1 MLIFYQQRA
10 LVQHVQRIRC
20 PNHIRVWFTAIS
32 TLYLI
37 STSQNIP
44 PKEVHGEKGLRH
56 IMTCEVS
63 RFQLYIPLPLVF
75 VVIYVRILYLF
86 IMLRLSPLTNV

>member
-1 MLIFYQQRA
+1 MPQPHSSVVHRYLHFISDFD
-10 LVQHVQRIRC
+10 LPKH
-20 PNHIRVWFTAIS
+20 TA
-32 TLYLI
+32 Y
-37 STSQNIP
+37 
-44 PKEVHGEKGLRH
+44 GEKGLRH